1 MRPAL
6 DQFKGQHWGNYCS
19 VHRQGCGGVGGGIN
33 RLLEWPGTV
42 LDWSGLNCWQGQGLW
57 YGLAGIVIWSGRK
70 ERSESVLAGHP
81 RYATCAERKLMY
93 ICIYNLYK
101 DKTMSWE
108 QLSPKKQVSHFG
120 LCHGMHEYLTMIF
133 YTKTYSN
140 HMTPFKPKC
149 SLWWYKLCN
158 RLKIS
163 NIKISEDTVSQ
174 FHWMSA
180 NNEPKE
186 GNLSIILYPKV
197 LTHTAIRTD
206 LGKNNSSLP
215 GPFKSTVCHRGAFW
229 LMTQVWNQ
237 ICSSQVLV

>member
-19 VHRQGCGGVGGGIN
+19 VHRQGWGGVGGGIN

-108 QLSPKKQVSHFG
+108 QLSPKNKLVTLVFAMACMNIWPWYFTLKLTATIWLHLNPSVHFDD
-120 LCHGMHEYLTMIF
+120 I
-133 YTKTYSN
+133 N
-140 HMTPFKPKC
+140 
-149 SLWWYKLCN
+149 
-158 RLKIS
+158 
-163 NIKISEDTVSQ
+163 
-174 FHWMSA
+174 SA
-180 NNEPKE
+180 
-186 GNLSIILYPKV
+186 
-197 LTHTAIRTD
+197 TD
-206 LGKNNSSLP
+206 
-215 GPFKSTVCHRGAFW
+215 
-229 LMTQVWNQ
+229 
-237 ICSSQVLV
+237 

>member
-1 MRPAL
+1 MIQSAEELETLLADTKPSTLYHQLSGGEAQKEEGLNNFPWKKDFLPFSRKIIKHLLFLPGMRPAL

-19 VHRQGCGGVGGGIN
+19 VHRQGRGGVGGGIN

-108 QLSPKKQVSHFG
+108 QLSPKNKLVTLVFAMACMNIWPWYFTLKLTATIWLHLNPSVHFD
-120 LCHGMHEYLTMIF
+120 
-133 YTKTYSN
+133 
-140 HMTPFKPKC
+140 
-149 SLWWYKLCN
+149 
-158 RLKIS
+158 
-163 NIKISEDTVSQ
+163 DTN
-174 FHWMSA
+174 SA
-180 NNEPKE
+180 
-186 GNLSIILYPKV
+186 
-197 LTHTAIRTD
+197 TD
-206 LGKNNSSLP
+206 
-215 GPFKSTVCHRGAFW
+215 
-229 LMTQVWNQ
+229 
-237 ICSSQVLV
+237 